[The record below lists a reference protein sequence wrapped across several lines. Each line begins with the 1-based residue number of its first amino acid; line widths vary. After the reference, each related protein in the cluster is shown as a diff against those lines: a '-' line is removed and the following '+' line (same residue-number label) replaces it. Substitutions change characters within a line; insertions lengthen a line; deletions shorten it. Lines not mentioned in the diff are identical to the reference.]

1 MVENRTFSFR
11 RHGRAYHLVIDRPED
26 LHWVVGLDEALWVA
40 NSASIETINA
50 DPGLL
55 DYLDPTGDTRVHA
68 EDVKRAVQWTLDT
81 LADLSGV
88 REGNTAL
95 QLDAI
100 SEATREGA
108 RIRRTAAQILSRVEN
123 PERSEVTLDDV
134 RAVKKVEDERGLSE
148 AGIVLPAAAQ
158 DEEMRQFLV
167 DILDTVGGAEHR
179 AGEKGIT
186 EDHLKRFLDE
196 ASSHVQWADRA
207 ELVQGAETSA
217 ILPMGAAT
225 HDAYTLLASLRHK
238 IDQFFSLCY
247 AARID
252 PQVADRVW
260 APNAVPKDLD
270 LVDPGSLETF
280 LVSAPLARPN
290 PNGRLDLTGDLN
302 PHYAEPLARF
312 HRAVMG
318 HLDVGDRLD
327 PEEWS
332 AIQAA
337 FAEHRAW
344 FDARPEVTVAGLPI
358 ERLRMYAEAPRF
370 KSATRELIAE
380 SHRTALDLDNVRLLE
395 RLILYQAWM
404 LPFVNSFVSFPA
416 LYDPKK
422 RALFEMGS
430 LIMDGRHFT
439 LAVRILDRD
448 LHKRLSASS
457 NVFVLFAEVTG
468 RDGKAMYDVA
478 IPVTSGGRGNLQVG
492 KRGIF
497 VDTDGHSHHAKVTHI
512 VENPISFREALVSPF
527 LRMGHAITGK
537 LEQMQSAAEDKIEKF
552 GVGAVTKVEE
562 ATTTPAAE
570 VAPQPA
576 ATSTGGLLAGGGI
589 ALAALGSSGAFV
601 LSTLAGM
608 KVWTIL
614 GVLFGLSQAIL
625 LPILLVAWIKL
636 RRRDL
641 SAILEGSGWG
651 INARMRLTRRQATTF
666 TNRPPYPPGAMGI
679 GPRNRWVWF
688 LAALAV
694 IAAAAALG
702 WWQGWFVGA

>member
-1 MVENRTFSFR
+1 MIENRTFSFR
-11 RHGRAYHLVIDRPED
+11 RYGRAYHLIIDRPED

-55 DYLDPTGDTRVHA
+55 DYLDPAGDKRVHA

-81 LADLSGV
+81 LSDLSGI
-88 REGNTAL
+88 REGSSAL
-95 QLDAI
+95 RLEAI

-108 RIRRTAAQILSRVEN
+108 RIRRTASQILTRVDD
-123 PERSEVTLDDV
+123 PERDEVTLDDV
-134 RAVKKVEDERGLSE
+134 RTVKKVEDERGLSE
-148 AGIVLPAAAQ
+148 AGNVLPAAAQ

-167 DILDTVGGAEHR
+167 DILDTVGGAAHR
-179 AGEKGIT
+179 AGEKGVT
-186 EDHLKRFLDE
+186 EAHLKRFLDE
-196 ASSHVQWADRA
+196 AAQHVEWADRA
-207 ELVQGAETSA
+207 ELALGEESSP
-217 ILPMGAAT
+217 ILPLGAAT
-225 HDAYTLLASLRHK
+225 YDAYALLATLRRK
-238 IDQFFSLCY
+238 LDQFFSLCY
-247 AARID
+247 ASRID

-260 APNAVPKDLD
+260 APNAVPEDLD
-270 LVDPGSLETF
+270 LGDPDSLETF

-302 PHYAEPLARF
+302 PHYSEPLTRF
-312 HRAVMG
+312 HATVMS
-318 HLDVGDRLD
+318 HLDAGDRLD
-327 PEEWS
+327 PEEW
-332 AIQAA
+332 ARIVTV

-344 FDARPEVTVAGLPI
+344 FEARPEVTVRDLPV
-358 ERLRMYAEAPRF
+358 ERLRMYVEAPRF
-370 KSATRELIAE
+370 NTAARELISE

-395 RLILYQAWM
+395 RLILYQAWL
-404 LPFVNSFVSFPA
+404 LPFVNSFVSFPT
-416 LYDPKK
+416 LYDPDQ

-457 NVFVLFAEVTG
+457 NVFVLFVEVTD
-468 RDGKAMYDVA
+468 REGKAMYDVA

-497 VDTDGHSHHAKVTHI
+497 VDTDGHSHHAKVSHI
-512 VENPISFREALVSPF
+512 VENPISFREALISPF
-527 LRMGHAITGK
+527 MRMGHAITGK
-537 LEQMQSAAEDKIEKF
+537 LEQMQTAAQDKIEKF

-562 ATTTPAAE
+562 ASTTPVAEAA
-570 VAPQPA
+570 PPPT

-666 TNRPPYPPGAMGI
+666 TNRPPYPPGSMGI
-679 GPRNRWVWF
+679 RHRNRWVWF

-694 IAAAAALG
+694 LIAAAATG
-702 WWQGWFVGA
+702 WWQGWFGGV